1 MALHMALV
9 MLSLLLLLEAQN
21 PELANITIGDPINNE
36 TLSWLSDKWFL
47 IGVASR
53 NPEVQQ
59 SIQEKMTVFLH
70 LTLNLIK
77 DTVEIQE
84 YDTLGD
90 QCEYYSNHLGFQKEN
105 GTLSL
110 YGEGVDSRLSGRVLQ
125 GYKGTAEQCS

>member
-1 MALHMALV
+1 MIC
-9 MLSLLLLLEAQN
+9 SKY
-21 PELANITIGDPINNE
+21 PGGD
-36 TLSWLSDKWFL
+36 LSWVSTSLPAPWPLESTGSGYTAQPQLSDKWFL